1 MGCSS
6 GNEPQRSE
14 DAMPQQVD
22 FFFDFVSPYT
32 YLAQTQL
39 PALKTRSG
47 ATFRLWPMHL
57 LNLMKRV
64 GNSPTT
70 VLCANKMKYAT
81 ADIGRWVARY
91 GVPFQFNPHVFAAD
105 QSLAL
110 RAALVAQ
117 DQGVEDAYNR
127 AVFSAFWAEGADVND
142 GARLAEGLNAGGL
155 DGSALL
161 ETANEARYGERLA
174 QNTETAAERGVFGS
188 PTFIVGEDLFFGND
202 RLEFLQQRL
211 LR

>member
-1 MGCSS
+1 
-6 GNEPQRSE
+6 
-14 DAMPQQVD
+14 MPQQVD

-39 PALKTRSG
+39 TDLEKRTG

-70 VLCANKMKYAT
+70 VLCASKMKYAG

-91 GVPFQFNPHVFAAD
+91 RVPFQFNPHVFAAD

-117 DQGVEDAYNR
+117 DRNLEEAYNR
-127 AVFSAFWAEGADVND
+127 AVFSAFWAEGIDVND
-142 GARLAEGLNAGGL
+142 RARLVGALDAGGL
-155 DGSALL
+155 DGGALL
-161 ETANEARYGERLA
+161 AAADETRYGERLA
-174 QNTETAAERGVFGS
+174 ANTETAAERGVFGS
-188 PTFIVGEDLFFGND
+188 PTFIVGDELYFGND
-202 RLEFLQQRL
+202 RLEFLEERL
-211 LR
+211 RG

>member
-1 MGCSS
+1 MS
-6 GNEPQRSE
+6 QHI
-14 DAMPQQVD
+14 D

-39 PALKTRSG
+39 PALIARTN
-47 ATFRLWPMHL
+47 ATLRLWPMHL

-70 VLCANKMKYAT
+70 VLCSNKMKYAGQ
-81 ADIGRWVARY
+81 DMDRWVSRY
-91 GVPFQFNPHVFAAD
+91 RVPFQFNPHVFAAD

-110 RAALVAQ
+110 RAAMVAQ

-127 AVFSAFWAEGADVND
+127 AIFGAFWVEGLDVND
-142 GARLAEGLNAGGL
+142 RARLGERLDAGGL
-155 DGSALL
+155 DGNALL
-161 ETANEARYGERLA
+161 EAASEARYGERLA
-174 QNTETAAERGVFGS
+174 ENTETAAQRGIFGS
-188 PTFIVGEDLFFGND
+188 PTFIVGDDVFFGND
-202 RLEFLQQRL
+202 RLEFLEQRL

>member
-1 MGCSS
+1 MS
-6 GNEPQRSE
+6 QHI
-14 DAMPQQVD
+14 D

-39 PALKTRSG
+39 PALIARTN
-47 ATFRLWPMHL
+47 ATLRRWPVHL

-70 VLCANKMKYAT
+70 VLCSNKMKYAGQ
-81 ADIGRWVARY
+81 DMDRWVSRY

-105 QSLAL
+105 QSLTL

-127 AVFSAFWAEGADVND
+127 AVFGAFWVEGLDVND
-142 GARLAEGLNAGGL
+142 RSRLAERLNAGGL
-155 DGSALL
+155 DGTALL
-161 ETANEARYGERLA
+161 NAASEARYGERLA
-174 QNTETAAERGVFGS
+174 ENTETAAQRGVFGS
-188 PTFIVGEDLFFGND
+188 PTFIVGDDVFFGND
-202 RLEFLQQRL
+202 RLEFLEQRL

>member
-1 MGCSS
+1 
-6 GNEPQRSE
+6 
-14 DAMPQQVD
+14 MPQQVD

-39 PALKTRSG
+39 KTRTG

-70 VLCANKMKYAT
+70 VLCANKMKYAS
-81 ADIGRWVARY
+81 ADIGRWVSRY
-91 GVPFQFNPHVFAAD
+91 SVPFQFNPHVFAAD

-117 DQGVEDAYNR
+117 DQGVEEAYNR
-127 AVFSAFWAEGADVND
+127 AVFSAFWGEGIDVND
-142 GARLAEGLNAGGL
+142 CARLAEALNAGGL
-155 DGSALL
+155 EGSTLL
-161 ETANEARYGERLA
+161 GAADETRYGERLA
-174 QNTETAAERGVFGS
+174 ENTETAAERGVFGS
-188 PTFIVGEDLFFGND
+188 PTFIVGDDVFFGND
-202 RLEFLQQRL
+202 RLEFLEERL

>member
-1 MGCSS
+1 
-6 GNEPQRSE
+6 
-14 DAMPQQVD
+14 MPQQVD

-39 PALKTRSG
+39 TPLKTRTG

-70 VLCANKMKYAT
+70 VLCANKMKYAS
-81 ADIGRWVARY
+81 ADIGRWVSRY
-91 GVPFQFNPHVFAAD
+91 RVPFQFNPRVFAAD

-117 DQGVEDAYNR
+117 DQHVEEAYNR
-127 AVFSAFWAEGADVND
+127 AVFSAFWAEGIDVND
-142 GARLAEGLNAGGL
+142 RARLAEALKAGGL

-161 ETANEARYGERLA
+161 GAADETRYGERLA
-174 QNTETAAERGVFGS
+174 ENTEAAAERGVFGS
-188 PTFIVGEDLFFGND
+188 PTFIVGDDLFFGND
-202 RLEFLQQRL
+202 RLEFLEERL

>member
-1 MGCSS
+1 
-6 GNEPQRSE
+6 
-14 DAMPQQVD
+14 MPHQVD

-39 PALKTRSG
+39 TALKTRTG

-70 VLCANKMKYAT
+70 VLCANKMKYAST
-81 ADIGRWVARY
+81 DIGRWVSRY
-91 GVPFQFNPHVFAAD
+91 RVPFQFNPHVFAAD
-105 QSLAL
+105 QSLVL

-117 DQGVEDAYNR
+117 DQHVEEAYNR
-127 AVFSAFWAEGADVND
+127 AVFSAFWAEGIDVND
-142 GARLAEGLNAGGL
+142 RARLAEALNAGGL

-161 ETANEARYGERLA
+161 GAADETRYGERLA
-174 QNTETAAERGVFGS
+174 ENTETAAKRGVFGS
-188 PTFIVGEDLFFGND
+188 PTFIVDDDAFFGND
-202 RLEFLQQRL
+202 RLEFLEERL